1 VTELVLIGFADTYR
15 ANEVL
20 AQLQRLQFDWIS
32 DIRNGVAVTVGSE
45 GGLRIMRSHLLDP
58 SVRTDFKWEALLA
71 AIMPLPHPQAD
82 NVANDF
88 NAITVQSRVWL
99 GKLSFHQSFLR
110 DAAAL
115 LRPGHSA
122 ILATIDDW
130 RPAIEFLSGYS
141 HFVLHTTINRA
152 A

>member
-1 VTELVLIGFADTYR
+1 MIGFTDTYR

-20 AQLQRLQFDWIS
+20 AQLQRLQFGWIS
-32 DIRNGVAVTVGSE
+32 DIRNGVAVTVGNE

-58 SVRTDFKWEALLA
+58 SARTDFKWEALIA
-71 AIMPLPHPQAD
+71 AIMPLPHPRSGSSASE
-82 NVANDF
+82 F
-88 NAITVQSRVWL
+88 NAISVQSQVWL
-99 GKLSFHQSFLR
+99 GKLPFHQNFLR

-122 ILATIDDW
+122 IIATIDDW
-130 RPAIEFLSGYS
+130 QPAIEFLSGYS
-141 HFVLHTTINRA
+141 HFVLHTSIHRA